1 MDKKWAVSYLK
12 CSFSSL
18 FFTILNLFVVF
29 CCCCCFAS
37 FLSTTSGLNLK
48 LFSFS
53 IFHFH
58 VFCFKETDNFFYYI
72 SVFSRREKIFF
83 RRWKISLNYFI
94 MLRFDIIFSHF
105 FRQLPRVRVVTGKS
119 RQSVSQ
125 AGWLVG
131 GGQSGGRLES
141 RVYVLLFF
149 ALSLSCFLFFYTRR
163 RRLHL
168 RWHMLF
174 FRLFSENFFSCVKF
188 CRLLNFRFMNTT
200 RYYF

>member
-1 MDKKWAVSYLK
+1 MLLLLFRFVSFNYFRFRFETFLIFYFSLLCFFVLKKP
-12 CSFSSL
+12 
-18 FFTILNLFVVF
+18 II
-29 CCCCCFAS
+29 
-37 FLSTTSGLNLK
+37 
-48 LFSFS
+48 FS
-53 IFHFH
+53 IIFR
-58 VFCFKETDNFFYYI
+58 CFRVERKF
-72 SVFSRREKIFF
+72 FF

-125 AGWLVG
+125 AGWLAG

-174 FRLFSENFFSCVKF
+174 FVSLVKTFFHVWNFAGC
-188 CRLLNFRFMNTT
+188 
-200 RYYF
+200 